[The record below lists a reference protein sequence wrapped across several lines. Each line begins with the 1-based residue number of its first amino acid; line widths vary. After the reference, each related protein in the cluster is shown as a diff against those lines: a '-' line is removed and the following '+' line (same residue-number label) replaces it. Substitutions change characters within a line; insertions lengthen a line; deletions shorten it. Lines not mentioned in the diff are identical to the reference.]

1 MSVVAKVLL
10 MPVPSSRAAERPPDA
25 EADQVFEALPQKG
38 DVLTLDDSWPEDLR
52 GRGYM
57 VNGAEWPLRTGQG
70 RASTSKPTIE
80 AIRCS

>member
-10 MPVPSSRAAERPPDA
+10 MPVPSSRAAAQAPDG
-25 EADQVFEALPQKG
+25 ETEQVFEALPGKG
-38 DVLTLDDSWPEDLR
+38 DVLTLDDTWPEQFR

-57 VNGAEWPLRTGQG
+57 VNGAEWPLRRGHAT
-70 RASTSKPTIE
+70 STSKPTIE